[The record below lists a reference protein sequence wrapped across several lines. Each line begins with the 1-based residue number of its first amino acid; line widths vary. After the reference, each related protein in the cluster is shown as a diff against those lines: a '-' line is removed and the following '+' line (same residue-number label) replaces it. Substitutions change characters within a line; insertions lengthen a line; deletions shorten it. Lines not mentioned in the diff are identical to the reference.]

1 MDQRV
6 TQTSGEMGRR
16 SPRQARAKEM
26 IATILEA
33 TADILE
39 DGGVEALNTNH
50 IAVRAGVSVG
60 AVYQYFPNKAAIL
73 LMLGRR
79 EMEAVRHAARAALDA
94 PAVWPAPSPDRAAI
108 RALLRTYDQWLKSK
122 RAVVR
127 AVLLHLDPAE
137 LAAPVEETVS
147 AIALAGGDRLSGPGA
162 QPSALQMFV
171 ATRALMGAV
180 RAAVLEDQSFL
191 RSPEFEDALVTLIR
205 NYLHND

>member
-6 TQTSGEMGRR
+6 DRISVEVRRR
-16 SPRQARAKEM
+16 SPRQARAREM

-39 DGGVEALNTNH
+39 DGGVDALNTNL
-50 IAVRAGVSVG
+50 IAQRAGVSVG

-73 LMLGRR
+73 SMLGRR
-79 EMEAVRHAARAALDA
+79 EMEAVRKAAQAALDT

-108 RALLRTYDQWLKSK
+108 RALVRTYDQWLTSR

-127 AVLLHLDPAE
+127 AVLSHLDPSE
-137 LAAPVEETVS
+137 LAAPVEETVA
-147 AIALAGGDRLSGPGA
+147 AIAASDDDQAVNVSP
-162 QPSALQMFV
+162 LQMFV

-180 RAAVLEDQSFL
+180 RAAVLEDQPFL
-191 RSPEFEDALVTLIR
+191 RSAEFEDALLTLTR
-205 NYLHND
+205 NYLRAD